1 MSRDEHKLI
10 HFSDRGHEVA
20 ERIVARHRTV
30 EAYLVKVMGIPWD
43 DVHEEAH
50 AMEHSISPRLETK
63 MLEMIGEVRTCPHGH
78 PIGDYPREP
87 GESLPAVPAGSE
99 VTVLRL
105 ENEAEE
111 ILHYMYRAGVEPGR
125 RYTVASRS
133 GEGDDALTELEA
145 DDGRAS
151 RSRTWWPARSLS
163 AWRSAATGRSR
174 RLPTPRRSS
183 SCSAPTA
190 GGCRAPGT
198 PGAVVGPR
206 MRGRLVVRVAVGH
219 DEHGEPRGGRGEDQ
233 PDEPALEDGLEP
245 LHGPQKNRRGAP
257 AWPVRPVA
265 VDRLDWVV
273 AIAVPSTSEGDG
285 GHPNAGCSDSP
296 WVQGFAPTREHLH
309 SPVLSLLTSRTTSF
323 PRSEHR
329 SNAVPRRQASG
340 STFLRC
346 PRRSSQGSDSAPSSL
361 PRSGRSRCF

>member
-1 MSRDEHKLI
+1 MSGSYTDPVEQLSEASQEYLESIYWLYEAGIERTQANLARALRVSQPSASEMLKRLVDEGLVSRDDHKLI
-10 HFSDRGHEVA
+10 HFTDRGHEVA

-50 AMEHSISPRLETK
+50 AMEHSISARLETK

-145 DDGRAS
+145 DDGTSIAVEDMVA
-151 RSRTWWPARSLS
+151 RTVS
-163 AWRSAATGRSR
+163 
-174 RLPTPRRSS
+174 
-183 SCSAPTA
+183 
-190 GGCRAPGT
+190 
-198 PGAVVGPR
+198 
-206 MRGRLVVRVAVGH
+206 VRV
-219 DEHGEPRGGRGEDQ
+219 EER
-233 PDEPALEDGLEP
+233 
-245 LHGPQKNRRGAP
+245 
-257 AWPVRPVA
+257 
-265 VDRLDWVV
+265 
-273 AIAVPSTSEGDG
+273 GDG
-285 GHPNAGCSDSP
+285 
-296 WVQGFAPTREHLH
+296 
-309 SPVLSLLTSRTTSF
+309 PVSTLADASAEIQLLGADRW
-323 PRSEHR
+323 
-329 SNAVPRRQASG
+329 G
-340 STFLRC
+340 M
-346 PRRSSQGSDSAPSSL
+346 
-361 PRSGRSRCF
+361 